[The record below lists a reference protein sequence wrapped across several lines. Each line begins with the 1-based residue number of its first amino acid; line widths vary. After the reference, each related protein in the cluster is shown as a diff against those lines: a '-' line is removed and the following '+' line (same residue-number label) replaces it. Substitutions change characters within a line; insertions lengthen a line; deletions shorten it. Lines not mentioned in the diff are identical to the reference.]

1 MNLIKHFLLGSIFFV
16 FRIDVFA
23 QEVSVTGLVHN
34 QDGGAIE
41 QAHVYLTDQKWAISN
56 DLGAF
61 EIKNVLPGE
70 YTLKI
75 SRLGYKEKILELTIP
90 TRTEE
95 ELTII
100 LEEEIYRDNPV
111 VVTASRTSQELEDV
125 SVPITVI
132 DGEEIV
138 RSGNLRLSEVLD
150 EQIGLN
156 IVSNHGTGI
165 QVQGFDPEYT
175 LILIDNQPV
184 IGRTGGTLD
193 LDRLAV
199 GNIEQIEMVKGPSSA
214 LWGSEALAGVIN
226 IITDKGSSPFSWNVN
241 GRYGTH
247 TTFDGSSNLT
257 FKKDRFTGRFF
268 ANINGSDGY
277 DLDSETLA
285 QTVAQYQNYTF
296 SGGANYRVLKNLTLK
311 LSGRYYR
318 EDLGYSSESTFN
330 QVDEIINGDQFLED
344 YSITPELS
352 INIGSRQLFVITSF
366 FNSYNNTT
374 DEVVVSSGDVF
385 FQSNFDQRLQR
396 TEIKSSTFW
405 NDDHTTVLGV
415 GYNHEE
421 LVADIYSDVPD
432 FSSYFGFS
440 QHEWK
445 ARENLSFT
453 LGFRFDTHSEYN
465 SQFSP
470 KFSGL
475 FKPNDIVNIRASF
488 GGGFKAPTFNQLFL
502 NFTNSTVGYS
512 VFGTS
517 TVVEGMEN
525 LQDRGQIAEVFIE
538 ASDVTNIEAESSI
551 SFNLGFDI
559 YPTESMSFKVNAFRN
574 NVEDMIETLP
584 IAQLNNNQ
592 SVFSYFNLDQVY
604 TRGFDSELKFTPTYV
619 KGLSY
624 SIGYQLL
631 DARIKY
637 VDVFDIVE
645 NGVLISTSE
654 TRYGLLPGRSRHTGN
669 IKVFY
674 SLDRLGLD
682 ATLRAIHRSKFGID
696 FNGNKRVDEGEYVNE
711 AHTFREAIE
720 KTIINAS
727 VSKTFSNR
735 YTLQLGVNNLTN
747 FTDPMYQPH
756 YPGRTFYTQLNI
768 KLY

>member
-1 MNLIKHFLLGSIFFV
+1 MGSIFFV
-16 FRIDVFA
+16 CTIPVFA
-23 QEVSVTGLVHN
+23 LQSSIEGTVYSENRKPVSG
-34 QDGGAIE
+34 
-41 QAHVYLTDQKWAISN
+41 AHVYIEENKWAISN
-56 DLGAF
+56 ENGNFTITSLTPGTY
-61 EIKNVLPGE
+61 EIKISSIGFQDEFQSLTVEENSSH
-70 YTLKI
+70 TLEVY
-75 SRLGYKEKILELTIP
+75 LKEK
-90 TRTEE
+90 
-95 ELTII
+95 
-100 LEEEIYRDNPV
+100 IYRDNPV
-111 VVTASRTSQELEDV
+111 VVTASRTSQDLEDV
-125 SVPITVI
+125 SVPVTVI
-132 DGEEIV
+132 DSEEIT

-175 LILIDNQPV
+175 LILIDNQPI
-184 IGRTGGTLD
+184 IGRTAGTLD

-199 GNIEQIEMVKGPSSA
+199 GNIEQIEVVKGPSSA

-226 IITDKGSSPFSWNVN
+226 IITNKGSSPFSWDVN

-268 ANINGSDGY
+268 TNINGSDGY
-277 DLDSETLA
+277 DLNSETIA

-296 SGGANYRVLKNLTLK
+296 SGGTSYRISKNLNLK

-318 EDLGYSSESTFN
+318 ENLSYDSESTIN
-330 QVDEIINGDQFLED
+330 QVDQIIYGEQLLED

-352 INIGSRQLFVITSF
+352 ISIGSRQLFELTHFI
-366 FNSYNNTT
+366 NNYNNST
-374 DEVVVSSGDVF
+374 DEVVQSSDDVF
-385 FQSNFDQRLQR
+385 FQSNFDQHLQR
-396 TEIKSSTFW
+396 SEIKSSTFW
-405 NDDHTTVLGV
+405 NDDHTTIFGV
-415 GYNHEE
+415 GYNNEA

-432 FSSYFGFS
+432 FSSYFGFG
-440 QHEWK
+440 QHEWQT
-445 ARENLSFT
+445 RENLSFT
-453 LGFRFDTHSEYN
+453 LGFRFDAHSEYN

-475 FKPNDIVNIRASF
+475 FKPNDIVHIRASF

-517 TVVEGMEN
+517 TVIEGMDN
-525 LQDRGQIAEVFIE
+525 LQDRNQIADIFIQ
-538 ASDVTNIEAESSI
+538 ASDVTNIEAESSV

-559 YPTESMSFKVNAFRN
+559 YPTENMSFKMNAFRN
-574 NVEDMIETLP
+574 DVEDMIETLP
-584 IAQLNNNQ
+584 IARLLNNQ
-592 SVFSYFNLDQVY
+592 SVFSYFNLDQVH
-604 TRGFDSELKFTPTYV
+604 TQGFDSELKLTPTFIEN
-619 KGLSY
+619 LSY

-631 DARIKY
+631 DARIQY
-637 VDVFDIVE
+637 EDVFDVVE
-645 NGVLISTSE
+645 NGVIVSTSE
-654 TRYGLLPGRSRHTGN
+654 TRYGLLPGRSKHTGN

-674 SLDRLGLD
+674 SLDRLGLF

-711 AHTFREAIE
+711 ANTFGEALE
-720 KTIINAS
+720 KTIVNFSI
-727 VSKTFSNR
+727 SKTFSNR

>member
-1 MNLIKHFLLGSIFFV
+1 MTFIKHFLLGSIFFA
-16 FRIDVFA
+16 FTIPVFA
-23 QEVSVTGLVHN
+23 LQSSIEGTVYSENKEPVS
-34 QDGGAIE
+34 GAHIYIAE
-41 QAHVYLTDQKWAISN
+41 NKWAISN
-56 DLGAF
+56 ELGNFTITSLAPGTY
-61 EIKNVLPGE
+61 EIKISSIGFQDKLQSLSVKENSSH
-70 YTLKI
+70 TLEVF
-75 SRLGYKEKILELTIP
+75 LQEK
-90 TRTEE
+90 
-95 ELTII
+95 
-100 LEEEIYRDNPV
+100 IYRDNPV
-111 VVTASRTSQELEDV
+111 VVTASRTKQELEDV

-132 DGEEIV
+132 DSEEIT
-138 RSGNLRLSEVLD
+138 RSGNLRLGEVLD
-150 EQIGLN
+150 EQVGLN
-156 IVSNHGTGI
+156 LVSNHGTGI

-175 LILIDNQPV
+175 LILIDNQPI
-184 IGRTGGTLD
+184 IGRTAGTLD

-199 GNIEQIEMVKGPSSA
+199 GNIQQIEMVKGPSSA

-226 IITDKGSSPFSWNVN
+226 IITDKGSAPFSWDIN

-257 FKKDRFTGRFF
+257 FKKDRFKGRFF
-268 ANINGSDGY
+268 TNINGSDGY
-277 DLDSETLA
+277 DLDSETLS

-296 SGGANYRVLKNLTLK
+296 SGGVDYRISKNLTFK
-311 LSGRYYR
+311 LNGRYYR
-318 EDLGYSSESTFN
+318 EDLNYSSESTIN

-352 INIGSRQLFVITSF
+352 VNIGKRQLFEITSF
-366 FNSYNNTT
+366 INSYNNTT
-374 DEVVVSSGDVF
+374 DEVVESSGDVF
-385 FQSNFDQRLQR
+385 FQSNFDQNLHR

-405 NDDHTTVLGV
+405 NDDHTTIFGA
-415 GYNHEE
+415 GYNNEA

-432 FSSYFGFS
+432 FSSYFGFG
-440 QHEWK
+440 QHKWQTK
-445 ARENLSFT
+445 ENLSFT

-475 FKPNDIVNIRASF
+475 FKPNDVVHIRASF

-517 TVVEGMEN
+517 TVIEGMEN
-525 LQDRGQIAEVFIE
+525 LQDRDQIAEVFIE

-559 YPTESMSFKVNAFRN
+559 YPTKNMSFKINAFRN
-574 NVEDMIETLP
+574 DVEDMIETLP
-584 IAQLNNNQ
+584 IAQLVNNQ

-604 TRGFDSELKFTPTYV
+604 TQGFDSELRFTPTNV
-619 KGLSY
+619 EGLSY
-624 SIGYQLL
+624 SFGYQLL
-631 DARIKY
+631 DARIRY
-637 VDVFDIVE
+637 EDVFDVVE
-645 NGVLISTSE
+645 DGVLISKSE

-674 SLDRLGLD
+674 SLERLGLD
-682 ATLRAIHRSKFGID
+682 ATLRAIHRSKFGFD

-711 AHTFREAIE
+711 ANSFREAIE

-727 VSKTFSNR
+727 ISKTFSNR

>member
-1 MNLIKHFLLGSIFFV
+1 MGSIFFV
-16 FRIDVFA
+16 CTIPVFA
-23 QEVSVTGLVHN
+23 LQSSIEGTVYSENRKPVSG
-34 QDGGAIE
+34 
-41 QAHVYLTDQKWAISN
+41 AHVYLEENKWAISN
-56 DLGAF
+56 ENGNFTITSLTPGTY
-61 EIKNVLPGE
+61 EIKISSIGFQDEFQSLTVEENSSH
-70 YTLKI
+70 TLEVY
-75 SRLGYKEKILELTIP
+75 LKEK
-90 TRTEE
+90 
-95 ELTII
+95 
-100 LEEEIYRDNPV
+100 IYRDNPV
-111 VVTASRTSQELEDV
+111 VVTASRTSQDLEDV
-125 SVPITVI
+125 SVPVTVI
-132 DGEEIV
+132 DSEEIT

-175 LILIDNQPV
+175 LILIDNQPI
-184 IGRTGGTLD
+184 IGRTAGTLD

-199 GNIEQIEMVKGPSSA
+199 GNIEQIEVVKGPSSA

-226 IITDKGSSPFSWNVN
+226 IITNKGSSPFSWDVN

-268 ANINGSDGY
+268 TNINGSDGY
-277 DLDSETLA
+277 DLNSETIA

-296 SGGANYRVLKNLTLK
+296 SGGTSYRISKNFNLK

-318 EDLGYSSESTFN
+318 ENLSYDSESTIN
-330 QVDEIINGDQFLED
+330 QVDQIIYGEQLLED

-352 INIGSRQLFVITSF
+352 ISIGSRQLFELTHFI
-366 FNSYNNTT
+366 NNYNNST
-374 DEVVVSSGDVF
+374 DEVVQSSDNVF
-385 FQSNFDQRLQR
+385 FQSNFDQHLQR
-396 TEIKSSTFW
+396 SEIKSSTFW
-405 NDDHTTVLGV
+405 NDDHTTIFGV
-415 GYNHEE
+415 GYNNEA

-432 FSSYFGFS
+432 FSSYFGFG
-440 QHEWK
+440 QHEWQT
-445 ARENLSFT
+445 RENLSFT
-453 LGFRFDTHSEYN
+453 LGFRFDAHSEYN

-475 FKPNDIVNIRASF
+475 FKPNDIVHIRASF

-517 TVVEGMEN
+517 TVIEGMDN
-525 LQDRGQIAEVFIE
+525 LQDRNQIADIFIQ
-538 ASDVTNIEAESSI
+538 ASDVTNIEAESSV

-559 YPTESMSFKVNAFRN
+559 YPTENMSFKMNAFRN
-574 NVEDMIETLP
+574 DVEDMIETLP
-584 IAQLNNNQ
+584 IARLLNNQ

-604 TRGFDSELKFTPTYV
+604 TQGFDSELKLTPTFIEN
-619 KGLSY
+619 LSY

-631 DARIKY
+631 DARIQY
-637 VDVFDIVE
+637 EDVFDVVE
-645 NGVLISTSE
+645 NGVIVSTSE
-654 TRYGLLPGRSRHTGN
+654 TRYGLLPGRSKHTGN

-674 SLDRLGLD
+674 SLDRLGLF

-711 AHTFREAIE
+711 ANTFGEALE
-720 KTIINAS
+720 KTIVNFSI
-727 VSKTFSNR
+727 SKTFSNR